1 MHIPHLL
8 VPHLLSHIRYASNA
22 ASHHLP
28 PCAPMPMHLPVCM
41 STHAQTHLR
50 AHRQTRTHAH
60 AHARTHAR
68 ARTHIHSGCTANVL
82 LNTHRNSHKDLENVD
97 ITCGLQCRAGSEN
110 AEKSAH
116 RKLECPQGLPLP
128 VGLRAIHV
136 VAGWTPMPGTFI
148 SMSIHTGWAH
158 SGHCLGM
165 FTARLG

>member
-1 MHIPHLL
+1 MQLAI
-8 VPHLLSHIRYASNA
+8 I
-22 ASHHLP
+22 
-28 PCAPMPMHLPVCM
+28 C
-41 STHAQTHLR
+41 LR
-50 AHRQTRTHAH
+50 AHPCLCICLCVCLHMHKHTCARTDRHAH
-60 AHARTHAR
+60 THTRMHARMDAR

-128 VGLRAIHV
+128 VGLRPIHV